1 MNRDDEERTPELI
14 EEAIVHATEFLF
26 DACPGDATRIMRG
39 PDGCF
44 GAIFILKN
52 ADDVAD
58 FVKFY
63 AEKFSE
69 ELPPISCN
77 APPDYENN

>member
-1 MNRDDEERTPELI
+1 MKCDDEEPTPELI
-14 EEAIVHATEFLF
+14 AEAIAHATEFLF

-39 PDGCF
+39 PDGRY
-44 GAIFILKN
+44 GAIFIIKN
-52 ADDVAD
+52 ASDVAD

-63 AEKFSE
+63 AQKFSE
-69 ELPPISCN
+69 EPSIACN